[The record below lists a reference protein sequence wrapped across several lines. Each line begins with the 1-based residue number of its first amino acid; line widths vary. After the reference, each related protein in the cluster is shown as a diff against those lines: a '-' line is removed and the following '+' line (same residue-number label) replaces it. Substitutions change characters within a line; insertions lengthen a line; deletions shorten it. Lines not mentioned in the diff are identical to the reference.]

1 MFITSMIALHAK
13 SLPNVVFVHA
23 VAEEPFIEL
32 VAVIGNQKQLFGP
45 VQFVH
50 PLHKPEFKDTYGSV
64 HKVDL
69 PNRNAD
75 NSLVEIPQCFDIDKR
90 QFEIT

>member
-32 VAVIGNQKQLFGP
+32 VAVISNQKQLFGP
-45 VQFVH
+45 VQFV
-50 PLHKPEFKDTYGSV
+50 PVVS
-64 HKVDL
+64 
-69 PNRNAD
+69 
-75 NSLVEIPQCFDIDKR
+75 
-90 QFEIT
+90 